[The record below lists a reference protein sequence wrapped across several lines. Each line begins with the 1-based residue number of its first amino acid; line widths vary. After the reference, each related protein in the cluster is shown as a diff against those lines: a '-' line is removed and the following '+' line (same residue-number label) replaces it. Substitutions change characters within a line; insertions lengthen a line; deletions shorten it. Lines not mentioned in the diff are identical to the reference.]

1 MRSLQGER
9 THKRFGLA
17 MFPATLSSAYL
28 ARTLAE
34 RGVFDEGDDHGHEAI
49 RIAEALDHP
58 YSLVIACLGLAYLAG
73 VRGELSRAAR
83 LLERAVA
90 QCRDWNMPLLA
101 PAAMASLGHVYAWSR
116 RTKESVLSL
125 EQALT
130 AYESAG
136 IGYLHS
142 LSVMQLGEVYLL
154 TDRIEDARA
163 WAEHAVTLARERG
176 ERGQEAWALRLLG
189 EVVAHQKAP
198 DVATAE
204 THFGFAMTLATE
216 LGMRPLIAHCHLG
229 LGTLYRGSG
238 DHAKAQE
245 HLTIAATMYR
255 EMDMGFW
262 LQKAEAELGPPIGTH
277 LNQGSQPSSQS

>member
-17 MFPATLSSAYL
+17 MFPATLPGAYL

-142 LSVMQLGEVYLL
+142 LSVMQLGEVYL
-154 TDRIEDARA
+154 
-163 WAEHAVTLARERG
+163 
-176 ERGQEAWALRLLG
+176 
-189 EVVAHQKAP
+189 
-198 DVATAE
+198 
-204 THFGFAMTLATE
+204 
-216 LGMRPLIAHCHLG
+216 
-229 LGTLYRGSG
+229 
-238 DHAKAQE
+238 
-245 HLTIAATMYR
+245 
-255 EMDMGFW
+255 
-262 LQKAEAELGPPIGTH
+262 
-277 LNQGSQPSSQS
+277 